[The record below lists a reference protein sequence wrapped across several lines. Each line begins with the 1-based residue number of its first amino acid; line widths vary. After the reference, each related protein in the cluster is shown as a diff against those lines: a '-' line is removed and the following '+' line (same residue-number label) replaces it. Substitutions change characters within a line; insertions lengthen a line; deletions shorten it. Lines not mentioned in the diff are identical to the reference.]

1 MDRILLFSSS
11 SPGRGVLPDLTR
23 LLEREAAAAV
33 ALSVV
38 GGSGERIPA
47 MVAALHRLCCVMGLL
62 RSLLPLLTLTQQ
74 QQQQQQ
80 GNQDDE
86 CLSRSVAALGQWLG
100 RLGADLGAALAA
112 EAEPLLRALLDDS
125 ARLLDGGL
133 GALWPLSSVALTSLL
148 AAAAPLGLGP
158 GPSGQGSSSPLM
170 TAAEVDALRAEMDS
184 LRAEIQVLRS
194 QSSSQ
199 VGTGGTSI
207 DLSQR
212 LQQAEVRR
220 RNRSPLYL

>member
-1 MDRILLFSSS
+1 MDRIILFSSS
-11 SPGRGVLPDLTR
+11 SSSPGQGVLPDLTR

-38 GGSGERIPA
+38 VGGSEERIAA

-62 RSLLPLLTLTQQ
+62 RSLLPLLTLT
-74 QQQQQQ
+74 QQQQQ

-125 ARLLDGGL
+125 ARLLDGGH

-158 GPSGQGSSSPLM
+158 PSGQGSSPLM
-170 TAAEVDALRAEMDS
+170 TAAEVDTLRAEMHR
-184 LRAEIQVLRS
+184 LRVS
-194 QSSSQ
+194 Q
-199 VGTGGTSI
+199 
-207 DLSQR
+207 
-212 LQQAEVRR
+212 
-220 RNRSPLYL
+220 RNRSRFYFS

>member
-1 MDRILLFSSS
+1 
-11 SPGRGVLPDLTR
+11 
-23 LLEREAAAAV
+23 
-33 ALSVV
+33 
-38 GGSGERIPA
+38 

-74 QQQQQQ
+74 QQQQQ

-86 CLSRSVAALGQWLG
+86 CLSRSLAALGQWLG
-100 RLGADLGAALAA
+100 RLGADLGAAA

-125 ARLLDGGL
+125 ARLLDGGH

-158 GPSGQGSSSPLM
+158 PSGQGYSPL

-184 LRAEIQVLRS
+184 LRVS
-194 QSSSQ
+194 Q
-199 VGTGGTSI
+199 
-207 DLSQR
+207 
-212 LQQAEVRR
+212 
-220 RNRSPLYL
+220 RNRSQFYFSWIHIHIHTYIQPELTLNS